1 MRRTEVTA
9 SVSCW
14 VLSQV
19 CIAVKQ
25 SWFKSKPEAA
35 WRSVRKRRVG
45 LMKCTVTVSEHSSL
59 HPAEAAAP
67 GQRSAS
73 ASVRAGVVFSL

>member
-25 SWFKSKPEAA
+25 SWLKASQRRPGG
-35 WRSVRKRRVG
+35 SVRKRRVG

-59 HPAEAAAP
+59 QPAEAAAP